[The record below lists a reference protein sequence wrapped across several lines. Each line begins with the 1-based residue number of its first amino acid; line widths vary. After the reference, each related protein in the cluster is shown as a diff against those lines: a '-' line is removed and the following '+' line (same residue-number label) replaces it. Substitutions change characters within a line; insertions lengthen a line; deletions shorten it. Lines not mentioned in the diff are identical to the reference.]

1 MAEYKY
7 KILVID
13 NDKKIINLIK
23 NYFQEEE
30 FKIISAFVGKKGLK
44 KIDNKNI
51 DLVIMDIELNEI
63 DGWKLCKNIRKDN
76 NIPIIIL
83 SNKSSDSH
91 KIKGIKLGAD
101 DYIAKPFNPEEL
113 IVRAKSILQRVY
125 ENNKKANDNYIKKF
139 PHLTINNKEKKVKV
153 AGKLVNLTPKEFNL
167 LWTISSNPK
176 KVFSRDNLVEKV
188 WGYDYF
194 GDIRTV
200 DTHIKSLRKKL
211 GKNKEEVANYIKTVW
226 GVGYKFEV

>member
-1 MAEYKY
+1 MVEYKY

-13 NDKKIINLIK
+13 NDKKVINLIK
-23 NYFQEEE
+23 NYFQEE
-30 FKIISAFVGKKGLK
+30 FKIISAFSGKKGLK

-51 DLVIMDIELNEI
+51 DMVIMDIELNEI
-63 DGWKLCKNIRKDN
+63 NGWKLCKKLRKNN

-101 DYIAKPFNPEEL
+101 DYITKPFNPEEL
-113 IVRAKSILQRVY
+113 IVRTKSILQRIY
-125 ENNKKANDNYIKKF
+125 ENNKKGNDNYIKKF

-153 AGKLVNLTPKEFNL
+153 AGELINLTPKEFNL

-211 GKNKEEVANYIKTVW
+211 GESKEEVANYIKTVW